1 MVRSREWD
9 TDSKAINKVASINK
23 TVYGCV
29 EKFAGGRM
37 FNVCRVYKCKYANV
51 HQTLHFNLTDENM
64 NVIIY

>member
-37 FNVCRVYKCKYANV
+37 FNVRSAGCTNV
-51 HQTLHFNLTDENM
+51 NM
-64 NVIIY
+64 QMCIKHYISI